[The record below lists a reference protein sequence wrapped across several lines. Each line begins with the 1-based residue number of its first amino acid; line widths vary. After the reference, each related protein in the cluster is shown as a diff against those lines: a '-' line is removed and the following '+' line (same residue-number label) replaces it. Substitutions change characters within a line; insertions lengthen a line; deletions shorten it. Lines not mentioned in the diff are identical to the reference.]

1 MKVLVTGSAGFLGRH
16 AVRTFEALGH
26 QVTGVD
32 ITAGIDCRYVYDSAE
47 YFDIVLHFAA
57 IVGGR
62 ATIDGN
68 PLAVAQT
75 IALDVALFN
84 HTQRVQAAACGLPV
98 IIGGVPHPTP
108 AAPSPCAST

>member
-1 MKVLVTGSAGFLGRH
+1 M
-16 AVRTFEALGH
+16 
-26 QVTGVD
+26 D

-84 HTQRVQAAACGLPV
+84 YTQREAAACGLPV
-98 IIGGVPHPTP
+98 IIGGVPHPLP
-108 AAPSPCAST
+108 AAPQAMRVYVNSSSTYANPNSLTPCTAG